1 MVGKVHKKK
10 FHFSRF
16 YGKSSHRQAFA
27 NVSGHRK
34 HLLADQEEEGQRH
47 SLENWGIVWWSCKS
61 KISFSSSSWFIS
73 EILFQLF
80 EKLREAVPKFRH
92 KIVTIAG
99 DCSVAGLGLSLID
112 RQTLVSSIGII
123 FHAAATIKFD
133 ESLKLAVDINV
144 HGTKD
149 VIELAKEMK
158 NLKVIDFDG
167 VVVEGSGLAHTLLC
181 DFSPSYMCQ
190 QLTPIAI

>member
-1 MVGKVHKKK
+1 M
-10 FHFSRF
+10 
-16 YGKSSHRQAFA
+16 
-27 NVSGHRK
+27 
-34 HLLADQEEEGQRH
+34 
-47 SLENWGIVWWSCKS
+47 
-61 KISFSSSSWFIS
+61 
-73 EILFQLF
+73 F

-92 KIVTIAG
+92 KIVTVAG

-112 RQTLVSSIGII
+112 RQTLVTNISII

-149 VIELAKEMK
+149 VIELAKETK

-167 VVVEGSGLAHTLLC
+167 GDL
-181 DFSPSYMCQ
+181 
-190 QLTPIAI
+190 